1 MTGRGK
7 EAEKTLSEGNR
18 KTAHRVAETRV
29 RRAAD
34 KGLIS
39 KIHKQ
44 VPQLNSKNANSPIH
58 TWPKDL
64 NRHFSKEDIQMAHKH
79 LKQCSTS
86 LIVRDVQIR
95 TTVRYHL
102 TPVRMAIIHKAPPAL
117 LVGM

>member
-44 VPQLNSKNANSPIH
+44 LLQLNSKKANDPIER
-58 TWPKDL
+58 WAKDL
-64 NRHFSKEDIQMAHKH
+64 NRQFSKEDIQAHE
-79 LKQCSTS
+79 TM
-86 LIVRDVQIR
+86 
-95 TTVRYHL
+95 L
-102 TPVRMAIIHKAPPAL
+102 TIL
-117 LVGM
+117 DY